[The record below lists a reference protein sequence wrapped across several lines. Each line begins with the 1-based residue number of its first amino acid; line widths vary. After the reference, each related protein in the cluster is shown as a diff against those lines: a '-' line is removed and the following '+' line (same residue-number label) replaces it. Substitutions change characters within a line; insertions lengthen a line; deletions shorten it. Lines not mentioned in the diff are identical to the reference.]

1 MNFQNCVNAQKGER
15 MIPLDGNLFLRLR
28 ELRVS
33 LTPVEKTIGEY
44 VLQNKEKVPRLSIR
58 ELAKNSHSSD
68 ASVLRFCKTL
78 GFGSYRDFI
87 VGVTAA
93 LGSVNKTDSEYTDIQ
108 PGDNL
113 QMIITNISLNNCKS
127 IEDTMDVIDR
137 DAIARAVGLL
147 RRAKRIDFYGVGAS
161 GLVCMDAQQKFSR
174 IGKMCFAYTDGHNQL
189 TAASLLSCGDVA
201 VLISNSGDTL
211 DILETL
217 AVVKQS
223 GASTV
228 AITRYVRSELANQAD
243 VVLSISTP
251 EITIRSGAMGSRI
264 AMLNIID
271 ILFAGVA
278 SADYEKIKTCLER
291 THDVLQCKHRHIN

>member
-1 MNFQNCVNAQKGER
+1 M
-15 MIPLDGNLFLRLR
+15 MPLDDNLFLRLR
-28 ELRVS
+28 ELRTS

-44 VLQNKEKVPRLSIR
+44 ILKNKEQIPRLSIR
-58 ELAKNSHSSD
+58 ELARNSHSSG

-78 GFGSYRDFI
+78 GFDSYRDFI

-93 LGSVNKTDSEYTDIQ
+93 LGSVNKNDSEYTDIQ
-108 PGDNL
+108 PGDDL
-113 QMIITNISLNNCKS
+113 QTIINNISLNNCKS
-127 IEDTMDVIDR
+127 IEDTMNVIDR
-137 DAIARAVGLL
+137 DAIAEAVKLL
-147 RRAKRIDFYGVGAS
+147 RHAIRVDFYGVGAS
-161 GLVCMDAQQKFSR
+161 GLVCIDAQQKFSR
-174 IGKMCFAYTDGHNQL
+174 IGKTCFAYTDGHNQL
-189 TAASLLSCGDVA
+189 TAASLLTSGDVA

-217 AVVKQS
+217 DIAKQS
-223 GASTV
+223 GASII
-228 AITRYVRSELANQAD
+228 AITRYVKSALAIQAD

-278 SADYEKIKTCLER
+278 SADYKKVKARLER
-291 THDVLQCKHRHIN
+291 THDVLMCKHKHMS